1 MLLYSFPA
9 LVTPFPAKAFN
20 IKGAAINVKNLPS
33 FSFPPIMTHFPVIT
47 FINEEVTGCINKEA
61 IGAINEAVMNA
72 IMAPRNPPSCF
83 IFCVLLFQSHHQLIE
98 LFFL

>member
-9 LVTPFPAKAFN
+9 LVTPFPAKVFN

-61 IGAINEAVMNA
+61 IGAINEAVMGA
-72 IMAPRNPPSCF
+72 IMDQEIHLHVLYFVFYCF
-83 IFCVLLFQSHHQLIE
+83 SHTIN
-98 LFFL
+98 